1 MAPGITLLTRALRVL
16 GQCWLPCKI
25 CRQVCFVVNFFV
37 IEAPSQ
43 NSTALGY
50 AVLYVPEDVQP
61 SDGVAELSADVT
73 AADGTPLE
81 GVVCV
86 VDLKVT

>member
-1 MAPGITLLTRALRVL
+1 M
-16 GQCWLPCKI
+16 
-25 CRQVCFVVNFFV
+25 CFVINFFV
-37 IEAPSQ
+37 IEAHSQ

-50 AVLYVPEDVQP
+50 AVLYIPQDVQL

-73 AADGTPLE
+73 APDGTPLE

-86 VDLKVT
+86 ADLKVR